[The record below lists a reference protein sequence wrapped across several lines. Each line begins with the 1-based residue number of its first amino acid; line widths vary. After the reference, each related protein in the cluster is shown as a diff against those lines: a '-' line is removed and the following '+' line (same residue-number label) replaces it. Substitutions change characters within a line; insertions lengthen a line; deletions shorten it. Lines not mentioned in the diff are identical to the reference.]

1 MEAREYA
8 LAKTLPSPRWL
19 IAVECFPERR
29 NCGCV
34 WLIDD
39 AVVRLAQRFE
49 RVEYRG
55 DWASQATRAD
65 IIATPAFGIPVA
77 LFEPSLTHPDY

>member
-1 MEAREYA
+1 
-8 LAKTLPSPRWL
+8 
-19 IAVECFPERR
+19 
-29 NCGCV
+29 
-34 WLIDD
+34 
-39 AVVRLAQRFE
+39 VRLAQRFE